1 MCRSKFPLSS
11 LVVVVV
17 VVVLVLLPCL
27 PEFQLG
33 YYEQIGQCPLNLN
46 PNLKVTKWVYVVDD
60 IQTFLH
66 SNLVLQF
73 AHLQPTQPFV

>member
-1 MCRSKFPLSS
+1 
-11 LVVVVV
+11 V
-17 VVVLVLLPCL
+17 
-27 PEFQLG
+27 
-33 YYEQIGQCPLNLN
+33 QCPLNLN

-73 AHLQPTQPFV
+73 AHLQ